1 MSTIRSIT
9 GIDYSTEMML
19 VAKQKASE
27 TPYEVLS
34 RSIPSFLLSLMS
46 LPHVAPSCRSLMSL
60 PHVAPSCPSLISLPR
75 PPLLS
80 PLLHSFY
87 SIIDQ
92 VQLFNMSNEKI
103 EFKDSSFDTIVDT
116 FGLCS
121 VHDPIK
127 VQSKSKKQKQEKKG
141 MKHIKKNK

>member
-46 LPHVAPSCRSLMSL
+46 LPHVPPSY
-60 PHVAPSCPSLISLPR
+60 PSLVSLPR